1 VDLILNVDDYS
12 PGRYARTKVL
22 QQAGFNVR
30 EASTGK
36 EALQLAA
43 AHNPALILLDVNLP
57 DMNGFEVCRLIRQ
70 DPNIRPTTVV
80 HISATSVQP
89 QQQVEGLDCGADSY
103 LVEPIDPSVLIATIR
118 AFLRA
123 REAEDALR
131 RSNEELERF
140 GYWVAHDLSEPL
152 RTMVA
157 HTQLLERRLGPEL
170 PANAME
176 SLNFVVDAA
185 RRMQTFI
192 DRLLAY
198 AQLTHVTGQVTTID
212 TQEMLD
218 RTVANL
224 AVAINSSG
232 ARITYAGLPPVMA
245 DPSMEQVF
253 QNLISNAIKYSREG
267 VPPEINISARA
278 EGDTWVF
285 AVHDNGIGIDEPQM
299 GNVFRIF
306 RRLHGREI
314 PGNGIGLALSKRI
327 IEAHGGSIWVESTPG
342 VGSTFYFKIPK
353 DPARQQVPGNGGAAP
368 EPAQNPARA
377 GSTL

>member
-1 VDLILNVDDYS
+1 MDLILNVDDYS

-80 HISATSVQP
+80 HISATCVQP

-103 LVEPIDPSVLIATIR
+103 LVEPIDPTVLIATIR

-157 HTQLLERRLGPEL
+157 HTQLLERRLGPNL
-170 PANAME
+170 PTNASE

-224 AVAINSSG
+224 AVAINASG

-253 QNLISNAIKYSREG
+253 QNLISNAIKYGREG
-267 VPPEINISARA
+267 VPPEIDISARA
-278 EGDTWVF
+278 EGDAWVF
-285 AVHDNGIGIDEPQM
+285 AVRDNGIGIDAPQM

-353 DPARQQVPGNGGAAP
+353 DPARQPASGSGGAAP